1 MLETLASQVNANP
14 ALVRRGKAMST
25 SFLIE
30 IGERSFHIAV
40 NQGLITGIE
49 EGPFIMRGWSFAIR
63 APEAVWQ
70 KFWAPWPEPGYQDIF
85 AMNRFG
91 HCVVEGDVNV
101 LLSNLRYVKDV
112 LATPRRAP
120 DAVPAGGPVDG

>member
-1 MLETLASQVNANP
+1 
-14 ALVRRGKAMST
+14 MSA

-40 NQGLITGIE
+40 DQGLITGIE

-63 APEAVWQ
+63 APKAVWE
-70 KFWAPWPEPGYQDIF
+70 KFWAPYPEPGFQDIF

-120 DAVPAGGPVDG
+120 DAFPDGGPVDG

>member
-1 MLETLASQVNANP
+1 MLETLACQVNANS
-14 ALVRRGKAMST
+14 ALVRRGRAMSA

-30 IGERSFHIAV
+30 IGARGFHVAVER
-40 NQGLITGIE
+40 GRITGVE

-63 APEAVWQ
+63 APEAVWE
-70 KFWAPWPEPGYQDIF
+70 KFWAPYPEPGFQDIF

-91 HCVVEGDVNV
+91 HCTVEGDVNV
-101 LLSNLRYVKDV
+101 LLSHLRYVKDV

-120 DAVPAGGPVDG
+120 AGGGNDG